1 MTWSWFIFALMIALF
16 GMYLLGHG
24 GCCDGHASARKE
36 GGESTR
42 PGDAESPASDKSER
56 KSGTLACH

>member
-1 MTWSWFIFALMIALF
+1 MTWSWFIFALMIAFF

-24 GCCDGHASARKE
+24 GCGGGHA
-36 GGESTR
+36 R
-42 PGDAESPASDKSER
+42 PAKTGAKVPTGDAESPASDKSER